1 MIDSIRAMDSN
12 RRMMALGIAVVLLV
26 GAIFAGKWATT
37 PEYVPLFRDL
47 DLSESG
53 NITDRLT
60 KATIAYKLAAG
71 GTEIDVPSPDAARA
85 KVLLAKDGLPTSG
98 KPGLELFDK
107 PSWGMTDFTQHI
119 TYRRALEG
127 ELARTIGTLRGVQ
140 SAQVHL
146 ALSESSPLRR
156 LERSADAA
164 VVLALQSNASL
175 TPAQVKGIAQL
186 VSSSVERLPI
196 DHVAVLDDSGNLL
209 SQMESDSA
217 GGMGLSSRQLELQTE
232 VEKHLV
238 GKIDPL
244 VVAAVGAGQARVQV
258 SARLNFEQVDR
269 TIEAYDTTGRVL
281 SSEQRSE
288 GGTAEAGTGTAAT
301 VFNNAYLNSRKVE
314 KIVGQV
320 GSIQR
325 LTVSVMVNSRALGDG
340 KTVDDSRRAQLEEL
354 VKNAIGFDATRGDQL
369 AVVAVPFDD
378 KPTAATKPL
387 ADEPVVKASIL
398 DTVGRFSKPVV
409 ALVAVIAA
417 FVLGLRALK
426 PGRPSNADLIALAAS
441 GGRDGVAAAGDP
453 AMPEGLMMRQRL
465 QADSAAQP
473 ESTARVVRAWLAD
486 PS

>member
-1 MIDSIRAMDSN
+1 MIDSFRNMDGN
-12 RRMMALGIAVVLLV
+12 RRMAALGIAAVLLV

-53 NITDRLT
+53 NISDRLT
-60 KATIAYKLAAG
+60 KASIAYKLAAG
-71 GTEIDVPSPDAARA
+71 GTEIDVPSTDAARA
-85 KVLLAKDGLPTSG
+85 KVLLAKDGMPSSG
-98 KPGLELFDK
+98 RPGLELFDK

-127 ELARTIGTLRGVQ
+127 ELARTIGGLRGVEK
-140 SAQVHL
+140 AQVHL

-164 VVLALQSNASL
+164 VVLALKSGASL
-175 TPAQVKGIAQL
+175 TADQVKGIAQL

-217 GGMGLSSRQLELQTE
+217 GGMGLSSKQLGLQTE
-232 VEKHLV
+232 VEKHLM

-244 VVAAVGAGQARVQV
+244 LIAAVGAGQAKVQV
-258 SARLNFEQVDR
+258 TARLNFEQVDR
-269 TIEAYDTTGRVL
+269 TVEAYDTTGRVL

-288 GGTAEAGTGTAAT
+288 GGTAEDGAGKAAT
-301 VFNNAYLNSRKVE
+301 IFNNAYLNSRKVE

-340 KTVDDSRRAQLEEL
+340 KTVDDARRAQLEEL
-354 VKNAIGFDATRGDQL
+354 VKNAIGFDAARGDQL

-378 KPTAATKPL
+378 KPVPNIKTLTDDAAP
-387 ADEPVVKASIL
+387 KASML
-398 DTVGRFSKPVV
+398 DTAGRFAKPVV
-409 ALVAVIAA
+409 AVVAIIAA

-426 PGRPSNADLIALAAS
+426 PQGPSNADLALLAAS
-441 GGRDGVAAAGDP
+441 SAAPGAP
-453 AMPEGLMMRQRL
+453 MMPEGLALRQRL
-465 QADSAAQP
+465 QTESVAQP
-473 ESTARVVRAWLAD
+473 EASARVVRAWLAD